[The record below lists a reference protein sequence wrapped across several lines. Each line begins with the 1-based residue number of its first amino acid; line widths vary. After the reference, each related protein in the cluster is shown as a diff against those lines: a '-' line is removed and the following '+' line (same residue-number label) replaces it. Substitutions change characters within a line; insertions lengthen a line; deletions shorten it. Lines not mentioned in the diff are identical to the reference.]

1 MKTLPAEFK
10 RKINFLEEAQYK
22 NKRPKL
28 TGRQITFQIF
38 SFINIKKTPRHTTNL
53 SDLLSVEVV
62 QRQPQHVQ
70 SSLGRHTLDLGN
82 DLDEHVLQNLYERQV
97 IKSELVNNAL
107 TFNHQ
112 NVILKRNREGTKG

>member
-10 RKINFLEEAQYK
+10 RKINLLEEAQYK
-22 NKRPKL
+22 NRRPKF

-62 QRQPQHVQ
+62 QRQSQHVQ
-70 SSLGRHTLDLGN
+70 SSLGRHKSVLGN
-82 DLDEHVLQNLYERQV
+82 DLDEHILENLHERQV
-97 IKSELVNNAL
+97 IKSTLVNNVL
-107 TFNHQ
+107 TLNHQ
-112 NVILKRNREGTKG
+112 NAMLKRNREGTKG